1 MTPIETRIAEKI
13 ATISAVADELPSMII
28 IHRFFGNSSSVE
40 YMSKRGLEL
49 LHISLDELK
58 ALGEN
63 YFLHFLNQEDAADYI
78 PKMFELLERND
89 ENEVFTFFQQA
100 RWSISADWEWHL
112 SSIKIL
118 MRDDDGKPLLL
129 IVSAVPVNP
138 LLHVTNKISRLLE
151 ENNFIRKQS
160 RNYATLTRREKEIMC
175 LVALGKSNKEISNE
189 MFISVNTAET
199 HRKNIK
205 VKLKVNSTFELY
217 QYAIAFDLI

>member
-138 LLHVTNKISRLLE
+138 LSHVTNKISRLLE

-160 RNYATLTRREKEIMC
+160 QNYATLTRREKEIMC
-175 LVALGKSNKEISNE
+175 LVARGKSNKEISNE

-205 VKLKVNSTFELY
+205 VKLKVSSTFELN